1 MQVKT
6 YARTSA
12 SFWGLSAPVT
22 LAEEKEGE
30 VVEVLVKVRER
41 QSQIC
46 TWTCEGVAECEL
58 VASDDCAKKFIRDT
72 KKVVLIETFLNK
84 MMHSKIHKMI
94 YHC

>member
-1 MQVKT
+1 LLQVKA

-22 LAEEKEGE
+22 SAEEKEGE
-30 VVEVLVKVRER
+30 FVEVKVRER

-46 TWTCEGVAECEL
+46 TWTCEGVAECEW
-58 VASDDCAKKFIRDT
+58 VASDNCAKKFIRDT